1 MTSSKIETDLR
12 LQARRLLE
20 KHLEGDR
27 QSFYYLRLLSRY
39 AHLSVDEVMKQVI
52 TIEDMQDALAVKR
65 GYRDWLSLVETENL
79 KTGTDTL
86 PVPIVLERQL
96 AEYEERG
103 IIKFDGLISLS
114 LIDRVREDIYLR
126 LEKSGLWVNRKWN
139 HQKKTSMK
147 SALRGVNKSNI
158 FQALITKQVLTV
170 AKKLLLGEELI
181 PASFPSLL
189 FTPPYAEK
197 WIVPSSV
204 WHTDYPRLGKE
215 GSPGTQMFTF
225 LDYVKPGGGGTIQI
239 AGSHHL
245 LNEQGIIQSKSIKRL
260 LSKEPFFQ
268 KLFDKN
274 VLSRD
279 SLSFFSGRSNNTL
292 LEAVELT
299 GKPGDVYFC
308 DLRLLHTLA
317 ANTSHLPRMMMTQR
331 MLRSSIVSILP
342 SIYSCLLDKKLKRKS
357 LNGQ

>member
-1 MTSSKIETDLR
+1 MTSSKIEIDLR
-12 LQARRLLE
+12 IHARRLLE
-20 KHLEGDR
+20 ILLEGDR

-52 TIEDMQDALAVKR
+52 TIEDMLDALAVKR
-65 GYRDWLSLVETENL
+65 GYRDWLSLEETENL
-79 KTGTDTL
+79 KTETDTL

-103 IIKFDGLISLS
+103 FIKFDGLISLS

-204 WHTDYPRLGKE
+204 FALRSRFSSQLS
-215 GSPGTQMFTF
+215 SPSC
-225 LDYVKPGGGGTIQI
+225 GGM
-239 AGSHHL
+239 
-245 LNEQGIIQSKSIKRL
+245 E
-260 LSKEPFFQ
+260 
-268 KLFDKN
+268 
-274 VLSRD
+274 
-279 SLSFFSGRSNNTL
+279 
-292 LEAVELT
+292 
-299 GKPGDVYFC
+299 
-308 DLRLLHTLA
+308 
-317 ANTSHLPRMMMTQR
+317 PRMLFW
-331 MLRSSIVSILP
+331 LRYNFCSTVSSPSCVGSAPYSHSTCLKTEHPITKLP
-342 SIYSCLLDKKLKRKS
+342 YES
-357 LNGQ
+357 